1 MWINYDKLADWK
13 LVREVVVGG
22 LEWVGFSKVNT
33 RKLICISSQ
42 KTTIID
48 CFSGEI
54 LECNCEYDE
63 EATIAYCDELP
74 DEEISIAGYYGGKLP
89 DSSAQGDNVSINK
102 ENSITTVLFSSVQGN
117 KSVIFHDYG
126 FYTCGFSYD
135 GKYFVF
141 AQDAGVTVLI
151 KAKQGKSL
159 RQ

>member
-1 MWINYDKLADWK
+1 MWIDYNKLADWE
-13 LVREVVVGG
+13 LVKEVVVGG

-33 RKLICISSQ
+33 RKLLCISSQ

-54 LECNCEYDE
+54 LECSCEYDE

-74 DEEISIAGYYGGKLP
+74 NEEITIAGCYGGKLP
-89 DSSAQGDNVSINK
+89 DSSVQGDSVSVNK
-102 ENSITTVLFSSVQGN
+102 ENFITTVLFSSAQGN
-117 KSVIFHDYG
+117 KSMIFRNYG

-141 AQDAGVTVLI
+141 AQDAGVTVLR
-151 KAKQGKSL
+151 K
-159 RQ
+159 RN